1 MDTSQIISEIDAE
14 IARLEQAKTLLTGT
28 TAKPTRG
35 RKPASAVKAPTKKRT
50 ISAAGRARIVAA
62 QKARWAKIKK
72 AAK

>member
-14 IARLEQAKTLLTGT
+14 IARLQQAKSLLTGT
-28 TAKPTRG
+28 TTKRTPG
-35 RKPASAVKAPTKKRT
+35 RKPPSATKAPTKRRT